1 MIEVY
6 ADGGCRGNGTEGNR
20 GGWGVY
26 LSTIN
31 NGQPMSKELF
41 GYVEE
46 TTNNQMELTAAI
58 QGLLAIKPNSRHKPV
73 TLYTDSNYVVRGLNE
88 WLQSWKARNW
98 RTAAREPV
106 KNKELWQVLDEI
118 VQSYSNLQVVW
129 VKGHSDNYGN
139 IKADNLANYAMDIQG
154 NSI

>member
-1 MIEVY
+1 M
-6 ADGGCRGNGTEGNR
+6 
-20 GGWGVY
+20 
-26 LSTIN
+26 
-31 NGQPMSKELF
+31 
-41 GYVEE
+41 
-46 TTNNQMELTAAI
+46 
-58 QGLLAIKPNSRHKPV
+58 
-73 TLYTDSNYVVRGLNE
+73 NE

-129 VKGHSDNYGN
+129 VKGHGDNYGN
-139 IKADNLANYAMDIQG
+139 TKADNLANYAMDIQG